1 MRLDK
6 FICETTGLTRSQAHK
21 IIRSGRI
28 RIEGVVAK
36 QRNILLETGQ
46 AVTFDDRVLELSP
59 PRYLMLFKP
68 AGYEC
73 TTGDSVHPV
82 ATELM
87 EEDIDPEGLH
97 YAGRLDVDAT
107 GLVLL
112 TDDGA
117 WSHRV
122 TAPRHKLPKV
132 YRVDLDRPLDD
143 GARSGLE
150 QGVEL
155 RGEKK
160 ATAPAR
166 VETLGDRAIRLTIT
180 EGRYHQVKRMLAAVG
195 NHVTALH
202 RERIGPLCLDADM
215 EPGDW
220 RELSP
225 DEIALTEAPITP
237 GTD

>member
-6 FICETTGLTRSQAHK
+6 FVCESTGLTRSQAHK
-21 IIRSGRI
+21 VIRSGRI
-28 RIEGVVAK
+28 KVDGAVEK
-36 QRNILLETGQ
+36 HRNTLIAGEHR
-46 AVTFDDRVLELSP
+46 VTFDGMTLEITP
-59 PRYLMLFKP
+59 PRYLMLYKP
-68 AGYEC
+68 AGFEC
-73 TTGDSVHPV
+73 TTGDSVHPL
-82 ATELM
+82 ATELIM
-87 EEDIDPEGLH
+87 EDIDPEGLH

-132 YRVDLDRPLDD
+132 YRVDLERPLDD
-143 GARSGLE
+143 AARSRLE
-150 QGVEL
+150 AGVEL

-160 ATAPAR
+160 PTAPAR
-166 VETLGDRAIRLTIT
+166 VKALSERSIRLTIS

-202 RERIGPLCLDADM
+202 RKSIGPLRLDDDM

-220 RELSP
+220 RALSP
-225 DEIALTEAPITP
+225 EEIDLSVTTAA
-237 GTD
+237 DSDD